1 MPVLRDGFNTFPSSS
16 IHRTSISSSGNSIES
31 GNTPFSKI
39 VTLGGVV
46 ALGTSTAGLPGLVV
60 VPVPS
65 FSTSGRSLFGT
76 LPLPSASGTST
87 LVPGAYVEPSC
98 FFGVAV
104 SSPVLGSCS
113 NSTFASFDFPSVRTV
128 IGVTLPV
135 FGSTS

>member
-1 MPVLRDGFNTFPSSS
+1 MPVLRDGFNTFPSSP
-16 IHRTSISSSGNSIES
+16 IQRTSIIISGNSIES
-31 GNTPFSKI
+31 GNTPFSNI
-39 VTLGGVV
+39 VTLG
-46 ALGTSTAGLPGLVV
+46 TSKDGLPGSVI
-60 VPVPS
+60 VPVPG

-76 LPLPSASGTST
+76 LPLPSSSGTST
-87 LVPGAYVEPSC
+87 LVPGAYIEPSC
-98 FFGVAV
+98 VFGVAV